1 MEEKLEIIE
10 KMRQIDRQRDKSVQT
25 DGSPASL
32 FNFFVTVSKSLL
44 LWKFYDYCMPG
55 SNQVIRE
62 QLHIILCMSPIGD
75 AFRNRVRKFPSIVNC
90 CTIDWFQ
97 PWPPDALLAVATR
110 YTHNIQS
117 KSLFEHRFTK
127 LFRRFFAEEDLTTLE
142 KSVAI
147 DMCMEFHTTTQTL
160 SDDFYLRLKRQNYV
174 TPTSYLELIFTFKDL
189 LRAKR
194 T

>member
-1 MEEKLEIIE
+1 M
-10 KMRQIDRQRDKSVQT
+10 
-25 DGSPASL
+25 
-32 FNFFVTVSKSLL
+32 
-44 LWKFYDYCMPG
+44 MPVFPL
-55 SNQVIRE
+55 SNRTYRMQVIRE

-75 AFRNRVRKFPSIVNC
+75 SFRNRVRKFPSIVNC

-110 YTHNIQS
+110 YRCRNQS
-117 KSLFEHRFTK
+117 INRITK
-127 LFRRFFAEEDLTTLE
+127 LCFFRFFAEEDLTALE

-147 DMCMEFHTTTQTL
+147 DMCMEFHTTTRTL
-160 SDDFYLRLKRQNYV
+160 SDDFYLRLKRRNYV